1 MLPSRYN
8 LPFTRGNQ
16 SCRVNYV
23 RSFMRFSLTVL
34 LLLGADFLGIT
45 HRCNAAPQAPAGA
58 TQAHQAPA
66 TATEPAQRVATQPG
80 ATQQSTATATIPTD
94 PRALYEALNA
104 LRPDGARV
112 YTVKD
117 LTLRRDVVSFTFTEG
132 KLAFL
137 EPLGGRITGAVF
149 SGRGHVIATPHERGE
164 RRSLAQFIGVPIL
177 DQPFSDAYIRF
188 SDDTAAELQHQLAQD
203 GVEPVSDPDFTAHWN
218 PLAAGLAPT
227 HSLRTMVDFL
237 AAEPIPYFYIL
248 LQTVG
253 AGPVEVC
260 VDSRREE
267 QVSIGQPRFADG
279 IRSYDVWASFRARS
293 SPATHTEAFVPL
305 DYRVDSTLAEDLGL
319 QGTTTL
325 HLRAGSS
332 GERVVAVEL
341 SRHLTVDEIQGE
353 DGQPLPYFQNEEL
366 SRRDAA
372 RRGNDFILVV
382 LPAGKPAGAD
392 FHLQISYHGS
402 VITDAGNGAYF
413 VGERGTWYAHIGGE
427 HFTPFDLSFHWPK
440 RLTLVATGTESEA
453 REDAE
458 TKSGRWRSQT
468 PFPTSGFNLSQ
479 YQMASTSGPPKIQV
493 YANKQLEEAI
503 IARLQTAAPNAVPPA
518 SMLDRY
524 KDTDQLSG
532 ALDQAPAP
540 SPTFALKQLGA
551 SVQDSI
557 HFFDNVNGAYPFD
570 HLDVAQIPGSFGQGW
585 PGLVYLSTLAF
596 LPAETQE
603 RAGLN
608 EWAQSEARDL
618 MPFHE
623 VAHQWW
629 GNLTGAASYRD
640 VWIQEAMANYLALWY
655 ADSKR
660 PGQHQLTNWLEHYRT
675 ELTTKIPGTDHSIE
689 AVGPLVLGPRLA
701 SLKVPDAYSTLIYG
715 KGTWVIHMLR
725 EMLRDPGAPSGKD
738 QDARF
743 RDLLRS
749 ILAEH
754 RFRPLSTADFQH
766 AVEQHM
772 TPAMDLEGTH
782 RMDWFFDQWVRGT
795 DLPHYSVKFEV
806 KPRGTAFV
814 VTGKLEQ
821 LGTEDV
827 FTAAVPLYVVR
838 VAGKPERLG
847 VVVTTGAETRFQ
859 FESRVRPTRIV
870 IDPNLT
876 LLWNKG

>member
-1 MLPSRYN
+1 
-8 LPFTRGNQ
+8 
-16 SCRVNYV
+16 V
-23 RSFMRFSLTVL
+23 RSFTRFSLTVL
-34 LLLGADFLGIT
+34 LLLGADFFGVT
-45 HRCNAAPQAPAGA
+45 PCSNAAPQTAASAP
-58 TQAHQAPA
+58 QAQPPA
-66 TATEPAQRVATQPG
+66 TTTEPAQPAATQTG
-80 ATQQSTATATIPTD
+80 ATQQVTETAAIPTE
-94 PRALYEALNA
+94 PRALYETLNA

-117 LTLRRDVVSFTFTEG
+117 LTLRRDVVSITFTEG

-203 GVEPVSDPDFTAHWN
+203 GVEPVNDPDFTAHWI

-227 HSLRTMVDFL
+227 HSLRTMMDWL

-248 LQTVG
+248 LQTG
-253 AGPVEVC
+253 AVGPVEVS
-260 VDSRREE
+260 VDYRREE
-267 QVSIGQPRFADG
+267 QVNIGQPRFTDG
-279 IRSYDVWASFRARS
+279 VRSYDMWASFRAENA
-293 SPATHTEAFVPL
+293 PAVNTEAFVPL
-305 DYRVDSTLAEDLGL
+305 DYRVDSRIAEDLSL
-319 QGTTTL
+319 QGKTTL
-325 HLRAGSS
+325 HLRAGRA

-341 SRHLTVDEIQGE
+341 SRQLTVDEIQGE
-353 DGQPLPYFQNEEL
+353 GGQPLPYFQNEEL

-372 RRGNDFILVV
+372 RRGNDFILAV
-382 LPAGKPAGAD
+382 LPEGQPAGAD
-392 FHLQISYHGS
+392 FHLQVSYHGS

-413 VGERGTWYAHIGGE
+413 VGERGAWYAHIGGE
-427 HFTPFDLSFHWPK
+427 HFTPFDLTFHWPK
-440 RLTLVATGTESEA
+440 RLTLVATGIESEA

-458 TKSGRWRSQT
+458 TKSARWRSET

-479 YQMASTSGPPKIQV
+479 YQMASTAGQPKIQV
-493 YANKQLEEAI
+493 YANKELEEAI
-503 IARLQTAAPNAVPPA
+503 IDRLQLAPPNSVPPA
-518 SMLDRY
+518 SALEHF
-524 KDTDQLSG
+524 KDAAHLSG
-532 ALDQAPAP
+532 AADQLPAP
-540 SPTFALKQLGA
+540 SPTSALKQLGA
-551 SVQDSI
+551 NVQDSI
-557 HFFDNVNGAYPFD
+557 HFFDNVNGAFPLD

-596 LPAETQE
+596 LPPETQE

-640 VWIQEAMANYLALWY
+640 VWIEEAMANYLALWY
-655 ADSKR
+655 ADSKK
-660 PGQHQLTNWLEHYRT
+660 PGQHRLTNWLEHYRA
-675 ELTTKIPGTDHSIE
+675 ELTNKIPGTDHSIE
-689 AVGPLVLGPRLA
+689 DVGPLVLGSRLG
-701 SLKVPDAYSTLIYG
+701 SLKVPDAYGILIYG

-725 EMLRDPGAPSGKD
+725 EMLRDPNGKD
-738 QDARF
+738 PDARF
-743 RDLLRS
+743 RDLLRTV
-749 ILAEH
+749 LAEH
-754 RFRPLSTADFQH
+754 SFRPLSTADFQH

-795 DLPHYSVKFEV
+795 DLPRYTVKFEV
-806 KPRGTAFV
+806 KPRGNAFIV
-814 VTGKLEQ
+814 SGKLEQ
-821 LGTEDV
+821 LGTEDE
-827 FTAAVPLYVVR
+827 FTAAVPLYAVR

-847 VVVTTGAETRFQ
+847 VVVTTGTETRFH
-859 FESRVRPTRIV
+859 FESRIRPTRIV

>member
-1 MLPSRYN
+1 M
-8 LPFTRGNQ
+8 
-16 SCRVNYV
+16 
-23 RSFMRFSLTVL
+23 RSFVRFSLTIL
-34 LLLGADFLGIT
+34 LLLGADFFGIIP
-45 HRCNAAPQAPAGA
+45 CSNAAPQAP
-58 TQAHQAPA
+58 TSAP
-66 TATEPAQRVATQPG
+66 
-80 ATQQSTATATIPTD
+80 QSAVSPDPSQSVPTD

-104 LRPDGARV
+104 LRPDGAHV

-117 LTLRRDVVSFTFTEG
+117 LTLRRDVVSFTFTRG

-137 EPLGGRITGAVF
+137 APLGGRITGAVF

-188 SDDTAAELQHQLAQD
+188 SDDTAAELQHQLAED
-203 GVEPVSDPDFTAHWN
+203 GVEAVSDPDFTAHWD

-227 HSLRTMVDFL
+227 HSLRIMVDYL

-248 LQTVG
+248 LQTDT
-253 AGPVEVC
+253 AGPVEVS
-260 VDSRREE
+260 VDYRREE
-267 QVSIGQPRFADG
+267 QVTIGQPRFADG
-279 IRSYDVWASFRARS
+279 IRSYDVWASFRTEN
-293 SPATHTEAFVPL
+293 SPAVHSEAFVPL
-305 DYRVDSTLAEDLGL
+305 DYRVDSTIAEDLSL
-319 QGTTTL
+319 QGKTTL
-325 HLRAGSS
+325 HLRAGRT

-372 RRGNDFILVV
+372 RRGNDFILAVV
-382 LPAGKPAGAD
+382 PAGKPVGTD
-392 FHLQISYHGS
+392 FHLQVSYHGS
-402 VITDAGNGAYF
+402 VIADAGNGAYF
-413 VGERGTWYAHIGGE
+413 VGERGAWYAHIGGE
-427 HFTPFDLSFHWPK
+427 HFTPFDLTFHWPK
-440 RLTLVATGTESEA
+440 RLMLVATGNESEA

-458 TKSGRWRSQT
+458 TKSGRWRSET

-479 YQMASTSGPPKIQV
+479 YQMASTSGQPKIQV
-493 YANKQLEEAI
+493 YANKELEQAI
-503 IARLQTAAPNAVPPA
+503 MARLQTSAPNGVPPA

-532 ALDQAPAP
+532 AIDPPPAP
-540 SPTFALKQLGA
+540 SPTSALKQLGA
-551 SVQDSI
+551 NVQDSI
-557 HFFDNVNGAYPFD
+557 RFFDNVNGAFPFD

-596 LPAETQE
+596 LPSETQE
-603 RAGLN
+603 RAGLD

-618 MPFHE
+618 MPYHE

-655 ADSKR
+655 ADSKK
-660 PGQHQLTNWLEHYRT
+660 PGQHRLTNWLEHYRA
-675 ELTTKIPGTDHSIE
+675 ELTNKIPGADHSIE
-689 AVGPLVLGPRLA
+689 NVGPLVLGPRLG
-701 SLKVPDAYSTLIYG
+701 SLKVPDAYNTLIYG

-725 EMLRDPGAPSGKD
+725 EMLRDPGAANGKD
-738 QDARF
+738 PDARF
-743 RDLLRS
+743 RELLRAV
-749 ILAEH
+749 LAEH

-772 TPAMDLEGTH
+772 TPAMDLEGNH
-782 RMDWFFDQWVRGT
+782 RMNWFFDQWVRGT
-795 DLPHYSVKFEV
+795 DLPRYTVKFEV
-806 KPRGTAFV
+806 KPHGNAFV
-814 VTGKLEQ
+814 VSGRLEQ
-821 LGTEDV
+821 SGTEDI
-827 FTAAVPLYVVR
+827 FTAAVPLYAVR

-859 FESRVRPTRIV
+859 FESRIRPTRVV

-876 LLWNKG
+876 LLCNKG

>member
-1 MLPSRYN
+1 
-8 LPFTRGNQ
+8 
-16 SCRVNYV
+16 
-23 RSFMRFSLTVL
+23 MRFSLTIL

-45 HRCNAAPQAPAGA
+45 HRCNAAPQTPASAPRA
-58 TQAHQAPA
+58 QAPPTA
-66 TATEPAQRVATQPG
+66 TATDTPQAAPN
-80 ATQQSTATATIPTD
+80 ATIPTD

-104 LRPDGARV
+104 LRPDGAHV

-117 LTLRRDVVSFTFTEG
+117 LTLRRDVVSFTFTQG

-177 DQPFSDAYIRF
+177 DQPFSEAYIRF

-203 GVEPVSDPDFTAHWN
+203 GVEPVSNPDFTAYWN

-227 HSLRTMVDFL
+227 HSLRSMVEYL
-237 AAEPIPYFYIL
+237 SAEPIPYFYIL
-248 LQTVG
+248 LQTDSS
-253 AGPVEVC
+253 GPVEVS
-260 VDSRREE
+260 VDYRREE
-267 QVSIGQPRFADG
+267 QITIGQPRFTEGA
-279 IRSYDVWASFRARS
+279 RSYDVWASFRAEN
-293 SPATHTEAFVPL
+293 SPAAKTEAFTPL
-305 DYRVDSTLAEDLGL
+305 DYRVDSTIAEDLSLKGK
-319 QGTTTL
+319 TTL
-325 HLRAGSS
+325 HLRAGRS

-341 SRHLTVDEIQGE
+341 SRHLAVDGIQGE
-353 DGQPLPYFQNEEL
+353 DGQPLQYFQNEEL

-392 FHLQISYHGS
+392 FQLQISYAGA
-402 VITDAGNGAYF
+402 VIGDAGNGAYF
-413 VGERGTWYAHIGGE
+413 VGDRGAWYAHIGGE
-427 HFTPFDLSFHWPK
+427 HFTPFDLTFRWPK
-440 RLTLVATGTESEA
+440 RLTLVATGTESGA

-458 TKSGRWRSQT
+458 TKSGRWRSET
-468 PFPTSGFNLSQ
+468 PVPTCGFNLSQ
-479 YQMASTSGPPKIQV
+479 YQMSITAGQPKIQV
-493 YANKQLEEAI
+493 YANKELEQAI
-503 IARLQTAAPNAVPPA
+503 LARIQTAQPNSGPPP
-518 SMLDRY
+518 SLLDRY

-532 ALDQAPAP
+532 VLDQAPTP
-540 SPTFALKQLGA
+540 SPTSALTQLGA

-557 HFFDNVNGAYPFD
+557 HFFGNVNGAFPFD

-596 LPAETQE
+596 LPPETQE

-608 EWAQSEARDL
+608 EWAQSQARDL

-640 VWIQEAMANYLALWY
+640 VWIEEAMANYLALWY
-655 ADSKR
+655 AESKR
-660 PGQHQLTNWLEHYRT
+660 PGQHHLANWLEHYRA
-675 ELTTKIPGTDHSIE
+675 ELTAKIPGADHSIE
-689 AVGPLVLGPRLA
+689 DVGPLVLGSRLS
-701 SLKVPDAYSTLIYG
+701 SLKVPDAYNTLIYG
-715 KGTWVIHMLR
+715 KGTWVVHMLR
-725 EMLRDPGAPSGKD
+725 EMLRDPNAKD

-743 RDLLRS
+743 RELLRAV
-749 ILAEH
+749 LAEH

-795 DLPHYSVKFEV
+795 DLPRYIVKFDV
-806 KPRGTAFV
+806 KPRGNAFI
-814 VTGKLEQ
+814 VTGRLAQ
-821 LGTEDV
+821 LGTEET
-827 FTAAVPLYVVR
+827 FTAAVPLYAAR
-838 VAGKPERLG
+838 VTGKPEKLG